1 MANGNIETLYN
12 GTTIAGYKVR
22 WRELGKRRG
31 KTFGPKEKALAERY
45 LTDVRTRSSKPAL
58 G

>member
-12 GTTIAGYKVR
+12 GITVAGYKVR

-45 LTDVRTRSSKPAL
+45 LTEVRTRS
-58 G
+58 